1 MQKSDEINNYN
12 EAGNSN
18 CVIFTEN
25 QNSSTSSSISVA
37 NGGSQVKSVKKV
49 SDSKNRVKFLVDQ
62 DKPVLEFDEK
72 IQKESSEMNHNLT
85 SSQPLVLNGHVG
97 NVAVTDLV
105 ENQKLANSHP
115 HVTISSNQEHP
126 RGEDRTFGT
135 KIDK

>member
-1 MQKSDEINNYN
+1 M
-12 EAGNSN
+12 
-18 CVIFTEN
+18 
-25 QNSSTSSSISVA
+25 
-37 NGGSQVKSVKKV
+37 KSVKKV

-105 ENQKLANSHP
+105 ENQKLANSHL